1 VNRAT
6 QQHPTGLTAMGTTIL
21 IWVLGA
27 AGVDMPPEVAAA
39 VVGLT
44 SALMSAF
51 TPRTAEA

>member
-6 QQHPTGLTAMGTTIL
+6 QQHPTGLTAMGTTVL

-27 AGVDMPPEVAAA
+27 CGVDMPPEVAAA

-51 TPRTAEA
+51 TPRTGA